1 MDQWLDSGRLQLK
14 ANGEQPFE
22 RSVKVAV
29 PGHAETIEMRLQRF
43 FARYQPRVL
52 IGSGP
57 DEMFA
62 HFGLV
67 YFSSWESLANKSTED
82 LLKSAQDYAIYQ
94 FVLLLDSPSR
104 HRLFRCDEC
113 GDYFILKK
121 NPKREIQ
128 RGTFCPKHKAQGAA
142 ARMEAL
148 RNRRTGKLLDTAAK
162 TWINWQRQ
170 HRNDEQGGPEQ
181 RAWVAD
187 QVNKKHETDFKR
199 NWVSTNLEE
208 ILARV
213 EALKDGK
220 AER

>member
-1 MDQWLDSGRLQLK
+1 
-14 ANGEQPFE
+14 
-22 RSVKVAV
+22 
-29 PGHAETIEMRLQRF
+29 
-43 FARYQPRVL
+43 
-52 IGSGP
+52 
-57 DEMFA
+57 
-62 HFGLV
+62 
-67 YFSSWESLANKSTED
+67 
-82 LLKSAQDYAIYQ
+82 
-94 FVLLLDSPSR
+94 
-104 HRLFRCDEC
+104 
-113 GDYFILKK
+113 
-121 NPKREIQ
+121 
-128 RGTFCPKHKAQGAA
+128 
-142 ARMEAL
+142 MEAL